1 MNKQFQ
7 NHRGHHWLGWIALLA
22 FASVLSPINI
32 RIVIAQEAPEIVV
45 APADA
50 GQPPAPPQSPASP
63 EVPTEVPAEAAVE
76 VVSSSANVPPV
87 EVPPAD
93 VPPADVPVPIET
105 PLQTPE
111 VPAAPSEVSSDADIG
126 KLIPNDEAQAEPNA
140 EQYKVGPDSVR
151 TLSVE
156 PGLRPILPADRPAWV
171 GSAPDYTSA
180 QHHLYV
186 GSLPT
191 SDESD
196 ADEAL
201 DAPLIAAVRN
211 YIDQEVVNEHSA
223 SSRMPIDAEFIRR
236 NLIDDPS
243 GYMCELSTGQGPM
256 FQKWVTVRVTPEQ
269 REQFAQW
276 HTEATQR
283 KRLTPLGLGLVSALA
298 LVSLSHMVLRR
309 HHGPKPLPFV
319 NQHPTEPAV
328 VVRRSRSWTAFTVLG
343 FLFFLMIPAFFVFAI
358 FAFTARTH
366 HNSPAQATIYE
377 SHRDSGLPYEVEMP
391 DLHKEVRIETLEGGH
406 KTVIIENTS
415 RR

>member
-1 MNKQFQ
+1 MDMNDKAQ
-7 NHRGHHWLGWIALLA
+7 HRLRHYWLGWIAMLA

-32 RIVIAQEAPEIVV
+32 RIVIAQDAPEVVV
-45 APADA
+45 APADP
-50 GQPPAPPQSPASP
+50 GEPPAPPQAPTTP
-63 EVPTEVPAEAAVE
+63 EVAIAAPTYALAETAT
-76 VVSSSANVPPV
+76 
-87 EVPPAD
+87 
-93 VPPADVPVPIET
+93 PIDLPSET

-111 VPAAPSEVSSDADIG
+111 VPATPSEVSSDADIG
-126 KLIPNDEAQAEPNA
+126 KLIPSDEPQPEPISS
-140 EQYKVGPDSVR
+140 EQPKADPDSVR

-171 GSAPDYTSA
+171 GAAPDYTSA

-201 DAPLIAAVRN
+201 DEPLIAAVRN
-211 YIDQEVVNEHSA
+211 YIDQEVVNEHGA

-243 GYMCELSTGQGPM
+243 GYMCELATSQGAM

-276 HTEATQR
+276 HTEASQR
-283 KRLTPLGLGLVSALA
+283 MRLTPLGLGLVSALA

-309 HHGPKPLPFV
+309 RHGAKPLPFV
-319 NQHPTEPAV
+319 NQQPIEPAV
-328 VVRRSRSWTAFTVLG
+328 VVRRSRSWTAFKVLG
-343 FLFFLMIPAFFVFAI
+343 FLVFLMIPAFFAFAVLVFT
-358 FAFTARTH
+358 FRTRE
-366 HNSPAQATIYE
+366 AATIYTE
-377 SHRDSGLPYEVEMP
+377 SHRDSRLPYTVEMP
-391 DLHKEVRIETLEGGH
+391 DLRKEVRIETLNGEQR
-406 KTVIIENTS
+406 IFIENKS